1 MGPLS
6 DKRTACDA
14 AVRTVADAPRRRHFG
29 IQLRLAGTE
38 RQVSEKRCRPGN
50 LSVYAA
56 GRRPAGRAQGPPAP
70 DDRPQGRT
78 DSACARRAP
87 GSLRSTGSS
96 PESSPEQQP
105 ARTYTSE
112 LLAVEDPFKRS
123 DKLPRT
129 PVNEGEYPKEPST
142 PGADETATKPAASP
156 PLTPE
161 NDNGAAMEVAES
173 TAIPTS
179 IDRRVFN
186 VVAILAVLAAL
197 TGGALVAQS
206 DGGLAG
212 TVEVITQTVDQFDM
226 ATTCDEAARAMNN
239 AFTTGSTAIQTF
251 AGATHNMT
259 IRASDTLAPY
269 GQQLSTDAASV
280 IVFFSEQCEV
290 VLTMAADQWVAFL
303 TGIKLQ
309 MSAGSRVAE
318 LEAQV
323 AELKAE
329 LQSGTR

>member
-1 MGPLS
+1 MPPFARS
-6 DKRTACDA
+6 RTRLADVTSAFNCASPGQNAKSPKSAADPETSPSTLRVVDLREELKDRQLPTTGRKAELIQRVRDA
-14 AVRTVADAPRRRHFG
+14 RQAHCAAPARRR
-29 IQLRLAGTE
+29 
-38 RQVSEKRCRPGN
+38 RQS
-50 LSVYAA
+50 
-56 GRRPAGRAQGPPAP
+56 
-70 DDRPQGRT
+70 RT
-78 DSACARRAP
+78 
-87 GSLRSTGSS
+87 S